1 MVAFKH
7 QVQGVWVP
15 DDISGHQG
23 LELLNTRAAWASEHP
38 HEYLG
43 SYEALG
49 VWAYDKGL
57 VSSDELAAL
66 RRLGHRS
73 ARDTRAVLERT
84 WALRDSYYAVVTRPE
99 AQAADL
105 ERLRADAAAAYAVS
119 TLRRSPDGRVLPDGG
134 DVASAG
140 PALPLNRAALAAA
153 QLLADGDAEHVRACG
168 GTGCG
173 WVFLD
178 RTHRRRW
185 CIMAICGNR
194 AKARAYAARSRSEV
208 FSSPE

>member
-15 DDISGHQG
+15 DDISGHQA
-23 LELLNTRAAWASEHP
+23 LELLNTRAAWGSEHP
-38 HEYLG
+38 HEYLV
-43 SYEALG
+43 SYDAFG

-57 VSSDELAAL
+57 LSAAELAGV
-66 RRLGHRS
+66 RRW
-73 ARDTRAVLERT
+73 ARRPTRAASAVLEQVQQ
-84 WALRDSYYAVVTRPE
+84 LREAYYAVVTRPV
-99 AQAADL
+99 ADPADL
-105 ERLRADAAAAYAVS
+105 ERVRSAAAAAYAVS
-119 TLRRSPDGRVLPDGG
+119 TLRPAVDGRVLPDGG
-134 DVASAG
+134 DVTSAG
-140 PALPLNRAALAAA
+140 PALPLHRAALAAA
-153 QLLADGDAEHVRACG
+153 QLLADGDGQHVRACG

-194 AKARAYAARSRSEV
+194 AKARAYAARGRT
-208 FSSPE
+208 PEPTTA